1 MANSLPVRKW
11 ASGSKV
17 LPPLPLAATALCLT
31 VSGLVVNISL
41 QPARAQGNPQ
51 NKTEGA
57 QGTAV
62 NLKGPQ
68 EHFQMGRRLFLAGQ
82 LREALRQFDRAV
94 LLAPGNV
101 RFLTARGACRM
112 RLKDFEGAYRDFN
125 QALLLHPDNA
135 DLLRLRGT
143 ASMCLCE
150 ADRAIQDLSQAI
162 AIAPTTQAIF
172 NRATCYVQTA
182 RYEKAIADY
191 SNLIK
196 SRRNLYASL
205 FQRGRVYYLLDQYD
219 KAIVDFTAVIKADP
233 NSAVK
238 CYMCRGRAFA
248 AKGRTDLALA
258 DLKKAVL
265 LDGEYAESF
274 YAPAVEA
281 LIESDADEKKLSTA
295 AASGSDQVNT
305 TNASKHLR
313 TKGLRS
319 SVQSG
324 QDAADKQLARALT
337 LKEKKQFK
345 EALAACDS
353 ALENNAGNLTAHVL
367 KGKIL
372 MERGDYK
379 GAVACFN
386 QAWSLDNLN
395 TDAINGRVEAN
406 LALGLPLRAMAD
418 LGKLVWAS
426 PDDPGLRFQQGQVFD
441 RLKRDGQALECY
453 RKCLQLDSRNA
464 QLIDK
469 LGKDKDAYFRTA
481 QATKALSP
489 EQKRL
494 ATARVK
500 AKERSLEG

>member
-1 MANSLPVRKW
+1 MANSLPLRKW
-11 ASGSKV
+11 APGSKV
-17 LPPLPLAATALCLT
+17 LPLLPLAAPALCLT
-31 VSGLVVNISL
+31 LTLSGLVVNISS
-41 QPARAQGNPQ
+41 QPALAQGNPQ
-51 NKTEGA
+51 NKSNGA
-57 QGTAV
+57 QGKAA
-62 NLKGPQ
+62 NLNGSQ
-68 EHFQMGRRLFLAGQ
+68 EHFQKGRRLLLSGQ
-82 LREALRQFDRAV
+82 LREALREFDRAV

-125 QALLLHPDNA
+125 QALLLHPENA

-162 AIAPTTQAIF
+162 TIAPTTQAIF

-196 SRRNLYASL
+196 TRRNLYASL
-205 FQRGRVYYLLDQYD
+205 FQRGRVYYLLEQYD

-238 CYMCRGRAFA
+238 CYICRGRAFA

-281 LIESDADEKKLSTA
+281 LIESDADEKKLPAA
-295 AASGSDQVNT
+295 AASGQVN
-305 TNASKHLR
+305 ASAPAR
-313 TKGLRS
+313 RNRS
-319 SVQSG
+319 AGTSG
-324 QDAADKQLARALT
+324 QDAVDKQLARALT
-337 LKEKKQFK
+337 LKEKKQLK

-353 ALENNAGNLTAHVL
+353 ALETNAGNLTAHVL

-372 MERGDYK
+372 MEKGDYK
-379 GAVACFN
+379 GALACFN
-386 QAWSLDNLN
+386 QAWSIDNLN
-395 TDAINGRVEAN
+395 TDAITGRVEAN

-441 RLKRDGQALECY
+441 RLKREEQAQQCY
-453 RKCLQLDSRNA
+453 RQCLQLDRRNA

-494 ATARVK
+494 ATARVR
-500 AKERSLEG
+500 AKEKSLQG

>member
-1 MANSLPVRKW
+1 MANSLPLRKW
-11 ASGSKV
+11 ARGSKV
-17 LPPLPLAATALCLT
+17 LPTLLT
-31 VSGLVVNISL
+31 VIVIAIELVLVLNISS
-41 QPARAQGNPQ
+41 QPALAQGNPQ
-51 NKTEGA
+51 NKSDGG
-57 QGTAV
+57 QGKAA

-68 EHFQMGRRLFLAGQ
+68 EHSLMEQHFQMGRRLILTGQ
-82 LREALRQFDRAV
+82 LQEARREFERAV

-101 RFLTARGACRM
+101 KFLTARGACLM
-112 RLKDFEGAYRDFN
+112 SLKDFEGAYRDFN
-125 QALLLHPDNA
+125 QALLLHPNNA

-150 ADRAIQDLSQAI
+150 ADKAIQDLSQAI

-182 RYEKAIADY
+182 RYEKAVADY

-205 FQRGRVYYLLDQYD
+205 FQRGRVYYLLNQYD

-258 DLKKAVL
+258 DLKRAVL
-265 LDGEYAESF
+265 LDDDYAESF

-281 LIESDADEKKLSTA
+281 LIESDAEAKNVSTK
-295 AASGSDQVNT
+295 AASGQANT
-305 TNASKHLR
+305 TAPSNR
-313 TKGLRS
+313 NRS
-319 SVQSG
+319 PGFGG

-337 LKEKKQFK
+337 LKDKKQFK

-353 ALENNAGNLTAHVL
+353 ALETKSGNLTAHVL

-372 MERGDYK
+372 MEKRDYK
-379 GAVACFN
+379 GALACFN

-395 TDAINGRVEAN
+395 TDAIKGRAEAN

-441 RLKRDGQALECY
+441 RLKREGQALECY
-453 RKCLQLDSRNA
+453 RKCLQLDRRNA

-481 QATKALSP
+481 QAVKALSP

-494 ATARVK
+494 ATARAM
-500 AKERSLEG
+500 AKEDSLEH